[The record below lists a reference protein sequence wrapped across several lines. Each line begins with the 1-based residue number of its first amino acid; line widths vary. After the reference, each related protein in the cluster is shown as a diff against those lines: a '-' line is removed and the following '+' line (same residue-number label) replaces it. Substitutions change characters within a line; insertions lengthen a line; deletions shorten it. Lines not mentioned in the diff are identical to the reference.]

1 MSRTRNDQPTL
12 WDSNLPPEVLR
23 PPMELSRVD
32 ALQDDERFFA
42 PFRAYFDP
50 AFGRPSMPMETYLRL
65 MYLKVRYRLG
75 HESLCAEVAD
85 SIG

>member
-1 MSRTRNDQPTL
+1 
-12 WDSNLPPEVLR
+12 
-23 PPMELSRVD
+23 
-32 ALQDDERFFA
+32 
-42 PFRAYFDP
+42 
-50 AFGRPSMPMETYLRL
+50 MPMETYLRL